1 MNEFVLRLMKCAR
14 SYETFISAKLLSK
27 QNINADELASIQQ
40 EAISTFPELK
50 THQQGQGSETVE
62 LELFNK
68 VLHNMM
74 RKIGFRVP
82 EEQCGNTSSI
92 YIRR

>member
-1 MNEFVLRLMKCAR
+1 
-14 SYETFISAKLLSK
+14 
-27 QNINADELASIQQ
+27 
-40 EAISTFPELK
+40 
-50 THQQGQGSETVE
+50 
-62 LELFNK
+62 
-68 VLHNMM
+68 NMM

>member
-40 EAISTFPELK
+40 EAIST
-50 THQQGQGSETVE
+50 
-62 LELFNK
+62 
-68 VLHNMM
+68 
-74 RKIGFRVP
+74 
-82 EEQCGNTSSI
+82 
-92 YIRR
+92 

>member
-50 THQQGQGSETVE
+50 TYQKGKEIETVE

-74 RKIGFRVP
+74 RKVGFRMP
-82 EEQCGNTSSI
+82 DEQIGSASSI

>member
-1 MNEFVLRLMKCAR
+1 
-14 SYETFISAKLLSK
+14 
-27 QNINADELASIQQ
+27 
-40 EAISTFPELK
+40 
-50 THQQGQGSETVE
+50 
-62 LELFNK
+62 
-68 VLHNMM
+68 